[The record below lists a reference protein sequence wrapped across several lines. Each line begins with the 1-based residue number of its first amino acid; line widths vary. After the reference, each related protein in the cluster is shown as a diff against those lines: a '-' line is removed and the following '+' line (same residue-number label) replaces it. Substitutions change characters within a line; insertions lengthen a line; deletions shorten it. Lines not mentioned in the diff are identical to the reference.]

1 MAITVQSVNYSKIT
15 VSKKDGVFTFV
26 NPATIIVTYTK
37 NKKTYKL
44 NVYLEKGFRTDGA
57 SIPSAFTW
65 FLPKWDSKNMKYNCG
80 AIVHDCLYTLKGC
93 GIFSREEADVFI
105 RGIWRCSGISRFKA
119 GIADKCLELFAGGDK
134 HWGSDDLDNAKNK
147 LMKLEVKAA

>member
-15 VSKKDGVFTFV
+15 VSKKDGIFTFV
-26 NPATIIVTYTK
+26 NPATIVVTYTK

-65 FLPKWDSKNMKYNCG
+65 FLPNAVSEPSLFWYLRTP
-80 AIVHDCLYTLKGC
+80 H
-93 GIFSREEADVFI
+93 FI
-105 RGIWRCSGISRFKA
+105 PR
-119 GIADKCLELFAGGDK
+119 
-134 HWGSDDLDNAKNK
+134 
-147 LMKLEVKAA
+147 MP

>member
-1 MAITVQSVNYSKIT
+1 MAITVQSVYYSKIT
-15 VSKKDGVFTFV
+15 VGKKDGIFTFV

-93 GIFSREEADVFI
+93 GIFSREEADDFI

-119 GIADKCLELFAGGDK
+119 GVADKCLELFAGGDK